1 MGRSSR
7 DDVKSIDKN
16 AQNGPRIVSELRMI
30 YMDSLQHKKPAKWL
44 IIAYIIQR
52 KIKIV
57 NVPTKTGQE
66 NTFPACYFFCRS
78 LFNSTDP
85 NFISIHHIFLASPSR
100 SRFVINWP
108 DSV

>member
-16 AQNGPRIVSELRMI
+16 AQNGPRIVFELRMI
-30 YMDSLQHKKPAKWL
+30 YMDSLQHKNPAKWL

-66 NTFPACYFFCRS
+66 SHSPPVIFS
-78 LFNSTDP
+78 LNLFSVQPILILFLYT
-85 NFISIHHIFLASPSR
+85 IFS
-100 SRFVINWP
+100 
-108 DSV
+108 